1 MKYFF
6 EGQQIRAS
14 KTHHYTHACIVRHE
28 GKIICRGCSS
38 SKQGAE
44 KVKADQIAYLDRAI
58 EGYKKAIE
66 AFEAGKS
73 GYVSKR
79 NGFVRF
85 SEIDFNLEK
94 WQEYLES
101 DRECRDRIEKTWQIV
116 EIEERA

>member
-6 EGQQIRAS
+6 EGQQIRTS
-14 KTHHYTHACIVRHE
+14 KTHHYTHACIIRKDN
-28 GKIICRGCSS
+28 KIICRGCSS
-38 SKQGAE
+38 TKAGAE
-44 KVKADQIAYLDRAI
+44 KVKADELAYLDRAI
-58 EGYKKAIE
+58 ESYKKAIE

-85 SEIDFNLEK
+85 SEINFDLEK
-94 WQEYLES
+94 WQEYLKS
-101 DRECRDRIEKTWQIV
+101 DREHREHIEQTWEIV